1 MEMHRPLSVRGLRLG
16 SPGPRMRVRVY
27 LVIEAGGNV
36 FGEDFHVWVFA
47 ERGEA
52 RIELRLRF

>member
-1 MEMHRPLSVRGLRLG
+1 
-16 SPGPRMRVRVY
+16 MRVRVY